1 METDGYYNDLTF
13 DQAVNATVNVLL
25 VLGRLYKQHQPREGE
40 PAGNYS
46 QLSGLHSMGWQDAAW
61 KDYVKSFNRVVDQVN
76 AANQSIKTR
85 AGATRLSKD
94 KTRLLQFC
102 PTVDLLEKVIS
113 LLAGRPELES
123 FESPED
129 LVRKLASV
137 DIDNVLATLQPQCID
152 SLISSNA
159 VLSSEVLAKWF
170 SSQYTMHENMP
181 AVIRKFLDSRKGFVL
196 KTPRPGA
203 IFALAQDGRLELP
216 GDLLETFKGIVKTP
230 LLWSDYVRDPG
241 NTEAALVQMQFELLL
256 LALCGLVKFHDG
268 RVLPQTYP
276 LACQEK
282 PSALLVLETLDP
294 EMDLSSVEP
303 LLPQGPRHS
312 MLNLTHALAVAAL
325 LRKFMDGSEEAT
337 LEAQSCCDA
346 LFFCPS
352 LSTSCVHV
360 WSFLKRLL
368 TNCPIPLLCPLLQ
381 ARREAFEWSQTNSKP
396 F

>member
-1 METDGYYNDLTF
+1 MSWPLCNL
-13 DQAVNATVNVLL
+13 NALIPL
-25 VLGRLYKQHQPREGE
+25 
-40 PAGNYS
+40 
-46 QLSGLHSMGWQDAAW
+46 
-61 KDYVKSFNRVVDQVN
+61 F
-76 AANQSIKTR
+76 
-85 AGATRLSKD
+85 
-94 KTRLLQFC
+94 
-102 PTVDLLEKVIS
+102 
-113 LLAGRPELES
+113 
-123 FESPED
+123 
-129 LVRKLASV
+129 
-137 DIDNVLATLQPQCID
+137 LATLCSAAKSWPNGFRPSTPCTRTCQL
-152 SLISSNA
+152 SFASSWTA
-159 VLSSEVLAKWF
+159 ARDLF
-170 SSQYTMHENMP
+170 S
-181 AVIRKFLDSRKGFVL
+181 R
-196 KTPRPGA
+196 RPGA